1 MERVRPRAETPLNSN
16 IQSDERS
23 RQTRSRAFESK
34 EQGSIA
40 TGALADM
47 SEDQALAAFENPELS
62 ASDLAALARSP
73 STLKWRKVVLAL
85 ATHPRTPRH
94 SSIPLLRRMFTFDL
108 MQVALAPA
116 VPADLKRLAEE
127 QILVRLAA
135 LSAGEKISLARRA
148 SGRVAAELLQE
159 PDSRILGAALDN
171 SRLTEALLGAALAK
185 DNAPPALFD
194 IVSTH
199 TKWSQRQDVQ
209 IGLLRSEKLP
219 LDKVRRL
226 ATNFSAGFLQEI
238 LPESTRSAL
247 RDGELGGDSPLK
259 ESEG

>member
-1 MERVRPRAETPLNSN
+1 LNSN
-16 IQSDERS
+16 FQSDEKGEGS
-23 RQTRSRAFESK
+23 NATRVF
-34 EQGSIA
+34 
-40 TGALADM
+40 ADM
-47 SEDQALAAFENPELS
+47 SEDQALAAFENPDLA

-73 STLKWRKVVLAL
+73 STLKCRKVVLAL

-148 SGRVAAELLQE
+148 SARVAAELLQE
-159 PDSRILGAALDN
+159 PDSRIVAAALDN

-199 TKWSQRQDVQ
+199 TKWSQRHDVQ
-209 IGLLRSEKLP
+209 IALLRSEKLP
-219 LDKVRRL
+219 LDKVRRF
-226 ATNFSAGFLQEI
+226 ASNFSADFLQQI

-247 RDGELGGDSPLK
+247 RDSEPGGDSPLK
-259 ESEG
+259 KSDG